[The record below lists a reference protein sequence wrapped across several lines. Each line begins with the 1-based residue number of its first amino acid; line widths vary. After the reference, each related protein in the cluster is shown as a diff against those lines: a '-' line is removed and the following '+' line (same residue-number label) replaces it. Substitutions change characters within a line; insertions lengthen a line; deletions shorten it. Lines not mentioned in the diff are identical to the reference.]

1 MDARVVFPRR
11 QEAARKVATLQIK
24 TIPSFLCDFSS
35 CEISWIWRSDI
46 QGLSRARASARA
58 LLADLSLDEKI

>member
-1 MDARVVFPRR
+1 MDAHVFPRR
-11 QEAARKVATLQIK
+11 PEAVRKVPTLQIK

-46 QGLSRARASARA
+46 QGLSSTRA
-58 LLADLSLDEKI
+58 LLADISFEEKI